1 MSEHRSLE
9 SYTEKEKWDSLNTSG
24 RIRYIW
30 DYYKLPIVIACILLY
45 MAGYSAYR
53 HFTHKD
59 IFLYTAL
66 VNVAAGEDLTSR
78 LVGGFL
84 DAEQIDT
91 AKNDFRLY
99 SDWYLTDDPS
109 SEYHEYTYATRM
121 KVLAAIDG
129 KQLDVVL
136 MNQEAFDAFAQ
147 NGYLC
152 NLEQLLKQE
161 DADLYNAL
169 QSYLI
174 TNTEVLEDNAQDV
187 VLDPS
192 LEYVSETTEYPMAVD
207 LNECS
212 PAIREAGFGSSVY
225 LGIIG
230 NTPRTDTA
238 LEYLRYLTQAIE

>member
-9 SYTEKEKWDSLNTSG
+9 SYTEREKWDLLNTSG

-59 IFLYTAL
+59 VFLYTAL
-66 VNVAAGEDLTSR
+66 VNVAAGEDLTSH
-78 LVGGFL
+78 LVDGFL
-84 DAEQIDT
+84 DAEQVDT
-91 AKNDFRLY
+91 SKNEFHFY

-129 KQLDVVL
+129 EQLDIVL
-136 MNQEAFDAFAQ
+136 MNREAFDAFAQ

-152 NLEQLLKQE
+152 NLEELLKQK
-161 DADLYNAL
+161 DAGLYSAL
-169 QSYLI
+169 QPYLI
-174 TNTEVLEDNAQDV
+174 TNMEVLEDNAQDV

-192 LEYVSETTEYPMAVD
+192 LEYVSKTTEYPMAVD

-212 PAIREAGFGSSVY
+212 SAIREAGFESSVY
-225 LGIIG
+225 LGVIG
-230 NTPRTDTA
+230 NTPRMDTA
-238 LEYLRYLTQAIE
+238 LEYLRYLTQT

>member
-1 MSEHRSLE
+1 MAEHRSLE
-9 SYTEKEKWDSLNTSG
+9 SYTEREKWDSLDTPG

-45 MAGYSAYR
+45 IAGYSVYR

-59 IFLYTAL
+59 VFLYTAL
-66 VNVAAGEDLTSR
+66 VNVAAGENLTAK
-78 LVGGFL
+78 LNDGFL
-84 DAEQIDT
+84 ATEQVDT
-91 AKNDFRLY
+91 SKNELRFY
-99 SDWYLTDDPS
+99 SDWYLTDDPA

-129 KQLDVVL
+129 EQLDVVL

-152 NLEQLLKQE
+152 NLEELLKQE
-161 DADLYNAL
+161 DAELYSAL
-169 QSYLI
+169 QPYLI
-174 TNTEVLEDNAQDV
+174 TNMEVLEDNAQDV

-212 PAIREAGFGSSVY
+212 PAIREAGFEASVY

-238 LEYLRYLTQAIE
+238 LEYLRYLTQA